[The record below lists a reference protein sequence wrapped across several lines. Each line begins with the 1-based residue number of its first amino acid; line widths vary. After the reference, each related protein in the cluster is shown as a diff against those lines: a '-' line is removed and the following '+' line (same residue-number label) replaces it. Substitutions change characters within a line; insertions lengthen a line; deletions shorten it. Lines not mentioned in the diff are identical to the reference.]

1 MIRIILTIILPILL
15 PIIIYIIGI
24 KLFKNSPN
32 ITKKMALF
40 SFLIMAGA
48 SIISFIYWGFYNEAM
63 PVSITPVSTTYYLIP
78 SMIIPT
84 ITT

>member
-24 KLFKNSPN
+24 KLFKNSPD

-48 SIISFIYWGFYNEAM
+48 SIISFVYWGFYSEAM
-63 PVSITPVSTTYYLIP
+63 PVSTTYYPIP